1 MEESNDL
8 SHRHSSEHIFCGFS
22 RRSSHITNF
31 ENYYYGMDEGSDHTQ
46 YSEDDDEYD
55 ETNADDVDCESTFHY
70 SARNQMGGRLC
81 RRNVATRLD
90 RGNDSDNNFRNSSR
104 SKWKKY
110 QYQAVPRAMPIQEE
124 DEETA
129 AGPSTTNP
137 NDYNMDY
144 SQHNPTT
151 NTNINTKTNPN
162 NTNINRNTSMDLVR
176 ANEKNKHVI
185 IHVNEFEFCDE
196 DDNIVDD
203 DDDDEDNDNDETD
216 DGDDDELSGDEEVY
230 FDKKSITKNHSLL
243 VAYDNN
249 SASVS
254 TV

>member
-1 MEESNDL
+1 
-8 SHRHSSEHIFCGFS
+8 
-22 RRSSHITNF
+22 
-31 ENYYYGMDEGSDHTQ
+31 MDEGSDHTQ

-55 ETNADDVDCESTFHY
+55 ETNADDVDCESQFHY
-70 SARNQMGGRLC
+70 SARGQMGGRLC

-90 RGNDSDNNFRNSSR
+90 RGNDSSDNSNFRNTSR

-124 DEETA
+124 DEEIA
-129 AGPSTTNP
+129 AGPSTANP
-137 NDYNMDY
+137 YDYNMDY
-144 SQHNPTT
+144 SQQNPTT

-162 NTNINRNTSMDLVR
+162 NTNINRETSTDLVR
-176 ANEKNKHVI
+176 DCTRNKHVI
-185 IHVNEFEFCDE
+185 IHVNEFEFGDE

-203 DDDDEDNDNDETD
+203 DDDDDEDETD

-230 FDKKSITKNHSLL
+230 FDKKSITKNQSLL

-249 SASVS
+249 SANVS